1 MKEGSFAGDNLA
13 ISLRHRRVRTQRT
26 TGRRW
31 SLIAVLSSIFFYT
44 GFPPA
49 DLQANVLE
57 RKGLTRTSDPLII
70 SENQLRTDLQKYI
83 GIPVDRLGL
92 YAFRGGRFMAIPFQI
107 DQRDER
113 GRYLLPG
120 EDTEGSGAE
129 QDLLDEHDEPVF
141 LARDLGDRVSTDLW
155 PADCELGKEISVQ
168 DPLTGEKG
176 WAYLFAF
183 PMPPERSETCYISC
197 RSEAGLV
204 ETQVYAAQL
213 SGKDAMSIKSLKITD
228 KAGGDGQNL
237 ISELHVQIHLSKLDG
252 TARIITGEDFQI
264 KRQGWV
270 AGPVRTTMIL
280 RAAIGLQGMTDS
292 HPIEVSH
299 TFYPDF
305 FLLPLDFSFPL
316 NLGSGFSNAN
326 LVVFYQLDPRQLPMQ
341 FHTPS
346 IAIGTLSKGR
356 IIPDERLLP
365 WGPVD
370 WIDLTGPHGSMTTS
384 IKAGSDSNISAY
396 LYLSSTGAD
405 RRGGPCIGFNIVDL
419 VERWNRQSS
428 LVFYTFILNT
438 RRIEGDKADYAE
450 LTDNPLH
457 IAIHPGIRAENAIQ
471 RPLDAILV
479 GGKKEGADPGG
490 IIGVPLASI
499 GLYSYLQGRLT
510 PIPFQI
516 DEKDADGRY
525 VHTQGEETIP
535 DDGPGVFDASDELVF
550 MAGDLGDRMPREGL
564 LADGGRALHEIEIT
578 DPLNSSR
585 GWAYIIVSEDPPEQK
600 PSSDY
605 VHYQPETETIS
616 TEAYRLS
623 HNKSHPL
630 MTDHFSI
637 APEAKGHGK
646 NFVDSLK
653 MQFAGSIFFGMV
665 MIPISGEDLDQ
676 RRTGWIDGPVRVIRS
691 IDITRYGF
699 KLNATICYYSRHF
712 EYSIYL
718 ERMPLYTFLI
728 TKGKYRLFFNFGV
741 EAAGAKF
748 FNSNNRIGTTLNG
761 DISEDERG
769 MDLGPFDWY
778 IVSGPMGSFL
788 LKHDLYFNILNPLRY
803 FLYYEEGCK
812 TPRPREFQEGCVGS
826 VGFEVFNIESA
837 KRSDRIG
844 SQIHIF
850 IMDGPYQGSEE
861 ALYTRVT
868 DAELIPSLVSMK
880 DEER

>member
-1 MKEGSFAGDNLA
+1 MAGDNLV
-13 ISLRHRRVRTQRT
+13 ILLRYRRERIERT
-26 TGRRW
+26 TGRRT
-31 SLIAVLSSIFFYT
+31 SMTAVLLSIFFYA

-49 DLQANVLE
+49 DIQAGVLE

-70 SENQLRTDLQKYI
+70 SENQLRTDLQEYLDT
-83 GIPVDRLGL
+83 PVDRLGL
-92 YAFRGGRFMAIPFQI
+92 YAFREDRFVAIPFQI
-107 DQRDER
+107 DQRDGQ
-113 GRYLLPG
+113 GRHLLPG
-120 EDTEGSGAE
+120 EEIEGSGAE
-129 QDLLDEHDEPVF
+129 WDLLDKHDEPVF

-155 PADCELGKEISVQ
+155 PADRELGKEISVR

-183 PMPPERSETCYISC
+183 PGPPERSETCYVSC
-197 RSEAGLV
+197 RSDAGLV
-204 ETQVYAAQL
+204 ETQVYSAQL
-213 SGKDAMSIKSLKITD
+213 SGKDALSVKSLKITD
-228 KAGGDGQNL
+228 EAGGDGLNL
-237 ISELHVQIHLSKLDG
+237 LSGLHVQIHLWKLDG
-252 TARIITGEDFQI
+252 ASRIVTGEDFRI
-264 KRQGWV
+264 ERRGWV
-270 AGPVRTTMIL
+270 AGPVRTTRIL
-280 RAAIGLQGMTDS
+280 SVELKLPGMTDS
-292 HPIEVSH
+292 PSVEVSH

-326 LVVFYQLDPRQLPMQ
+326 LVVFYQLDPQAVPMQ

-346 IAIGTLSKGR
+346 IPIGTLSRGR
-356 IIPDERLLP
+356 IIPEDCLLP
-365 WGPVD
+365 WGQAD
-370 WIDLTGPHGSMTTS
+370 WIDLTGPHGSLTTS
-384 IKAGSDSNISAY
+384 IEAGADSNLSAN
-396 LYLSSTGAD
+396 LYLRRTGAG
-405 RRGGPCIGFNIVDL
+405 RRGGPCIGFDVVDL
-419 VERWNRQSS
+419 VEQWNQRSS
-428 LVFYTFILNT
+428 LAFYTFILDT
-438 RRIEGDKADYAE
+438 MRIERNKADYTE

-471 RPLDAILV
+471 RPLDAVIV
-479 GGKKEGADPGG
+479 GGNGEGADPGG
-490 IIGVPLASI
+490 IIGAPLTSI
-499 GLYSYLQGRLT
+499 GLSSYLQGQLT

-525 VHTQGEETIP
+525 VHTQGEKTVP

-564 LADGGRALHEIEIT
+564 LANGGRALQEIEIT
-578 DPLNSSR
+578 DPLNSAK
-585 GWAYIIVSEDPPEQK
+585 GWTYIIVSDDPPVQH

-630 MTDHFSI
+630 LTDHFSI
-637 APEAKGHGK
+637 APEANGHGK

-699 KLNATICYYSRHF
+699 KLNATICYYPRHF

-741 EAAGAKF
+741 GAAGAKF
-748 FNSNNRIGTTLNG
+748 FNSNNRVGATLNG
-761 DISEDERG
+761 DLSEDERG

-803 FLYYEEGCK
+803 FLYYDEGCK
-812 TPRPREFQEGCVGS
+812 TPRPREIQEGCVGS

-861 ALYTRVT
+861 DLYTRVT
-868 DAELIPSLVSMK
+868 DAELIPSLVSID
-880 DEER
+880 DEDR